1 MIYLSRMAAYA
12 AVISVSVDGTAAQV
26 SAPQAGE
33 AAVAGVV
40 RLPALTPVEFEFA
53 GALNSKTSKIDD
65 MFPIRLTAPIV
76 IDGVIAVPA
85 GATGEGQVVHAAK
98 AAGAGKAGELI
109 VTVRYLEHRGVRIPL
124 RRFRMGGLGIGTDR
138 RDGALGVSM
147 VIPFSGFLM
156 RGGEKTIEAGARANA
171 VIASDVDIPTP
182 AEAVPAAQPPSSEAS
197 TGGE

>member
-1 MIYLSRMAAYA
+1 MPGGSVIYLSRMAAYA
-12 AVISVSVDGTAAQV
+12 AVISVSIGGAAAQV

-33 AAVAGVV
+33 AAVAGIV

-85 GATGEGQVVHAAK
+85 GTTGEGQVVHAAK
-98 AAGAGKAGELI
+98 AGGAGKAGELI

-171 VIASDVDIPTP
+171 IIATDIEIPTAPEAAP
-182 AEAVPAAQPPSSEAS
+182 A
-197 TGGE
+197 GETQS